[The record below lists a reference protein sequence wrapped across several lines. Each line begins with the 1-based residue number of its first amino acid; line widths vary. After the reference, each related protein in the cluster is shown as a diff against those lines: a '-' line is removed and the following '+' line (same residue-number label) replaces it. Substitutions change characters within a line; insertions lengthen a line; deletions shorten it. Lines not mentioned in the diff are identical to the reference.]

1 MCLLLFE
8 GFACFKCFF
17 ENVNQ
22 NENKLKKTS
31 NIMVTFVLRIVN
43 SVVSVFQCVYHKWH
57 RTQTAVS

>member
-1 MCLLLFE
+1 VKHLTVLTVLNVFIGCFECVLCCE

-31 NIMVTFVLRIVN
+31 SVMVDITYFSLT
-43 SVVSVFQCVYHKWH
+43 SLL
-57 RTQTAVS
+57 